1 VASLL
6 GFGRRC
12 HLARVAALP
21 ASSLYFLQGT
31 LEKIHF
37 QGFLGQQSLQ
47 PMDLLS
53 IGRFMGTRPWC
64 FFSWLEVIEF
74 GLPLV
79 EAPPAYTQFFRQIA
93 NVVGTSHALDSHAL
107 KLPRVSL
114 PLHLAVLSLQSV
126 PIPTVSFQGCS
137 PFFGAKN
144 QMRLTH

>member
-1 VASLL
+1 MPS
-6 GFGRRC
+6 RQSRC
-12 HLARVAALP
+12 
-21 ASSLYFLQGT
+21 SSGVEPFCGT

-74 GLPLV
+74 GLPVV
-79 EAPPAYTQFFRQIA
+79 ETPPAYTQFFRQIA

-137 PFFGAKN
+137 PGDLSGHIEFHALV
-144 QMRLTH
+144 RHL